1 MERSLRV
8 PPHNIEAEQSVLG
21 AMLLDK
27 DAITNVNEIIKGEEF
42 YKESHRVL
50 FGAINELYNKDEPV
64 DMITLIDLLRSRELL
79 EAVGGMSYISDLA
92 TSVPATSN
100 VKHYAKIVEDKYVLR
115 KLILSSNEIMDLC
128 YGQKDNTESVIGLAE
143 KYIFDISQKN
153 IHQDFEH
160 VSGIISRSFDEL
172 EKLYKNKGEI
182 TGVTSGF
189 IDLDRKT
196 SGFQKGDLVLIAARP
211 SMGKTS
217 FVVNIALAAALKA
230 GKSVAIF
237 SLEMSKEQI
246 AYRMICSEATVDMQR
261 LRTGDLEDDDWVKL
275 ARSAGPMANSK
286 MFIDDTPG
294 ITVSEMRSKCRRLKT
309 QKDKGVDLIIIDY
322 MQLMAGNGKSESRQQ
337 EVSEIS
343 RNLKALAKEM
353 EAPVIALSQLSRA
366 AEQRADHRP
375 ILSDLRESGSIEQDA
390 DIVMFLYRD
399 EYYNKDTEKKNIAE
413 VILAKQRNGPTGT
426 VELAWLGQY
435 TKFGDLDRFHND

>member
-1 MERSLRV
+1 MEAKLRV

-27 DAITNVNEIIKGEEF
+27 DAITNVNEVLKGDEF

-50 FGAINELYNKDEPV
+50 FNAIMELYSKDEPV
-64 DMITLIDLLRSRELL
+64 DMITLIDLLRSKEHL
-79 EAVGGMSYISDLA
+79 EAIGGMSYISDIV

-100 VKHYAKIVEDKYVLR
+100 VKHYAKIVEEKYVLR
-115 KLILSSNEIMDLC
+115 KLILSSNEIMDMC
-128 YGQKDNTESVIGLAE
+128 YGQKEKIDDVIGSAE

-160 VSGIISRSFDEL
+160 VGNIITRSFDEL

-182 TGVTSGF
+182 TGVASGF
-189 IDLDRKT
+189 TDLDRKT
-196 SGFQKGDLVLIAARP
+196 SGFQPGDLVLIAARP

-217 FVVNIALAAALKA
+217 FVANIALEAALR
-230 GKSVAIF
+230 GGNSVVLF

-246 AYRMICSEATVDMQR
+246 AYRMICAEANVDMLR
-261 LRTGDLEDDDWVKL
+261 LRTGDLEDEDWVKL
-275 ARSAGPMANSK
+275 AKAAGPMANSK

-322 MQLMAGNGKSESRQQ
+322 LQLMSGNGRTESRQQ

-353 EAPVIALSQLSRA
+353 GAPVIALSQLSRA

-375 ILSDLRESGSIEQDA
+375 ILSDLRESGAIEQDA

-399 EYYNKDTEKKNIAE
+399 EYYNKDTEKKNMAE

-435 TKFGDLDRFHND
+435 TKFGNLDRYHND